1 MHFEK
6 IINLGR
12 QGGCV
17 LAQKKHVGT
26 MEVRHRYRIAGIVYA
41 VLMFGAA
48 LDSHSA
54 TDATLTNV
62 LTANAFR
69 STNTSRAAFPPAREL
84 DNQHRLR
91 PGDKLSFRVAE
102 DGEEAKSLAVTDS
115 GEIELP
121 LGFGR
126 FVAAGKTCRALA
138 QEIKVALEK
147 DYYKRATVQLA
158 IDTYNSVRGKAYVS
172 GQVAKPG
179 SVNIPVDTPLKL
191 SQAILLA
198 GPPTQWAKLTMVKVV
213 RQVGKETQTMII
225 DVDAILNKGRLE
237 RDIVLEPDDLV
248 IVPERGVLV
257 GG

>member
-6 IINLGR
+6 VITIRGP
-12 QGGCV
+12 GVCI
-17 LAQKKHVGT
+17 LAQKKHVAR
-26 MEVRHRYRIAGIVYA
+26 MEVRHRYRSAGI
-41 VLMFGAA
+41 LFAA
-48 LDSHSA
+48 LMLAAPLDTHSA
-54 TDATLTNV
+54 TDAISTNV
-62 LTANAFR
+62 LK
-69 STNTSRAAFPPAREL
+69 TNTVANTNVLRTAFPPAREL

-102 DGEEAKSLAVTDS
+102 DGEEAKSLPVTDS

-126 FVAAGKTCRALA
+126 FTAAGKTCRTLA
-138 QEIKVALEK
+138 QEIKVVLEK

-172 GQVAKPG
+172 GQVSKPG
-179 SVNIPVDTPLKL
+179 PVNIPVDAPLKL

-213 RQVGKETQTMII
+213 RQAGKEAQTMII
-225 DVDAILNKGRLE
+225 DVDAILNKGRPE
-237 RDIVLEPDDLV
+237 KDMTLEPDDLV
-248 IVPERGVLV
+248 IVPERGVLIN
-257 GG
+257 